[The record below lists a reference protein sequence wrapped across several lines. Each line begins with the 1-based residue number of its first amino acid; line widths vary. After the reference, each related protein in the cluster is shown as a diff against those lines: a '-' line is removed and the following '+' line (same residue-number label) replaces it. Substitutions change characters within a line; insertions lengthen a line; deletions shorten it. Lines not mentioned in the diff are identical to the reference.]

1 MKVWYYIIRC
11 SREVACSN
19 LRISKYETFAQH
31 TDFHQ
36 YSIAWEPKAKQLD
49 MNEHFIKTK
58 VTSAVFYSSK
68 TISEP
73 NIIKC
78 YTTQATETKNLKV
91 IVFQSRYEC
100 SHSWWQAVLL
110 PAILLHLCSSC
121 RINTCN
127 SPETKSHEL
136 SLTTRHK
143 NNFYSWKT
151 KIYSFY
157 TCTTILT
164 RADVLKKSGL
174 IYDPL
179 RSEG

>member
-1 MKVWYYIIRC
+1 MKRLH
-11 SREVACSN
+11 N
-19 LRISKYETFAQH
+19 

-49 MNEHFIKTK
+49 MNEHFIKSK
-58 VTSAVFYSSK
+58 VTSASAVFYSSK

-91 IVFQSRYEC
+91 IVFQSRCEC

-143 NNFYSWKT
+143 N
-151 KIYSFY
+151 
-157 TCTTILT
+157 
-164 RADVLKKSGL
+164 L
-174 IYDPL
+174 IFIVERQKYIRSTLAQPL
-179 RSEG
+179 WQGRMC